1 MLKNQEKSIYSKKN
15 FTEDKLSKSLNL
27 TKDPIGPLLKKIA
40 IPASVGTLFQT
51 LFNIVDTFFA
61 GKISPEALSALAKS
75 FPIYFIIIAA
85 CVGVTVGGTSLIAS
99 SIGEKNK
106 KNVLI
111 YFGQTIIF
119 GIILSAIITFIGLYY
134 ASDIFFMMGSTNEVV
149 NLGLQY
155 TDVIFSG
162 SIVFI
167 SVVALNSLLHAEGD
181 TKTFRNVL
189 FLSFVLNIFLNP
201 LFIFGYGFIP
211 AMGMMGIGVATI
223 ISQIVAFFILLAKI
237 MRSSSLKG
245 ISIKNFLPNSFY
257 LSKIFF
263 QSAPISAALFMIS
276 IGNLIIL
283 WYISIF
289 GEFAT
294 AGYGSATR
302 FEQIL
307 LLPVLGLNTA
317 IISIVAQNFGAKKF
331 LRVEQ
336 SYFYAIFYGFTIMVV
351 AGIII
356 FLSADKIV
364 SIFTNNI
371 VVINYGTTYLK
382 ISALIF
388 PAFPIYFISNGF
400 FMAIKKSHYSMFLN
414 IIRNVLLPIPTI
426 YFANFIGGTY
436 KTFFWSY
443 CIFNWIFMISLL
455 LFVIFY
461 IKKFLQ
467 S

>member
-1 MLKNQEKSIYSKKN
+1 M
-15 FTEDKLSKSLNL
+15 NL
-27 TKDPIGPLLKKIA
+27 IKEPISSLLKKIA
-40 IPASVGTLFQT
+40 IPASVATLFQT

-61 GKISPEALSALAKS
+61 GKISSDALSALAKS
-75 FPIYFIIIAA
+75 FPIYFILIAA
-85 CVGVTVGGTSLIAS
+85 SVGVTVGGTSLIAN

-106 KNVLI
+106 ENVLR
-111 YFGQTIIF
+111 YFGQTIIY
-119 GIILSAIITFIGLYY
+119 GIVLSVLVTIIGLFF
-134 ASDIFFMMGSTNEVV
+134 ASDIFILMGSSLKVV
-149 NLGLQY
+149 NLGLEY
-155 TDVIFSG
+155 TNVIFSG
-162 SIVFI
+162 SIIFI

-189 FLSFVLNIFLNP
+189 ILSFVLNIFLNP

-211 AMGMMGIGVATI
+211 AMGMMGIGLATI
-223 ISQIVAFFILLAKI
+223 ISQIIAFFILLAKI
-237 MRSSSLKG
+237 MKSPSLKG
-245 ISIKNFLPNSFY
+245 ISVKNFLPNSFY

-263 QSAPISAALFMIS
+263 QSIPISAALFMIS

-317 IISIVAQNFGAKKF
+317 IISIVAQNFGSKKF
-331 LRVEQ
+331 LRVKQ
-336 SYFYAIFYGFTIMVV
+336 SYFYAIFYGFTIMII

-364 SIFTNNI
+364 SIFTNNTA
-371 VVINYGTTYLK
+371 VITYGTTYLK
-382 ISALIF
+382 ISALMF

-426 YFANFIGGTY
+426 YFANSIGGTFSS
-436 KTFFWSY
+436 FFWSY

-455 LFVIFY
+455 LFVTFY
-461 IKKFLQ
+461 INRYLQ

>member
-1 MLKNQEKSIYSKKN
+1 M
-15 FTEDKLSKSLNL
+15 NL
-27 TKDPIGPLLKKIA
+27 IKDPLPSLIKKIA
-40 IPASVGTLFQT
+40 VPSSIGTLFQT

-85 CVGVTVGGTSLIAS
+85 SVGVTVGGTSLIAN

-106 KNVLI
+106 ANILN
-111 YFGQTIIF
+111 YFGQTIIY
-119 GIILSAIITFIGLYY
+119 GILLSIIVTFIGLVF
-134 ASDIFFMMGSTNEVV
+134 ASNIFSLMGSSLEVI
-149 NLGLQY
+149 NLGLKY
-155 TDVIFSG
+155 TNVIFSG
-162 SIVFI
+162 SIIFI

-189 FLSFVLNIFLNP
+189 ILSFVLNIFLNP

-211 AMGMMGIGVATI
+211 AMGMMGIGLATI
-223 ISQIVAFFILLAKI
+223 ISQIIAFFILLAKI

-245 ISIKNFLPNSFY
+245 ISIKNFFPNSFY

-317 IISIVAQNFGAKKF
+317 IISVVAQNFGAKQF
-331 LRVEQ
+331 SRVKQ
-336 SYFYAIFYGFTIMVV
+336 SYFYAIFYGFTIMIV

-364 SIFTNNI
+364 SIFTNNV
-371 VVINYGTTYLK
+371 VVISYGTTYLK
-382 ISALIF
+382 ISALMF

-400 FMAIKKSHYSMFLN
+400 FMALKKASYAMNLN
-414 IIRNVLLPIPTI
+414 IIRNVVLPIPTI
-426 YFANFIGGTY
+426 LFANYIGGSY
-436 KTFFWSY
+436 KNFFLSY
-443 CIFNWIFMISLL
+443 CLFNWIFAALL
-455 LFVIFY
+455 LFFVITY
-461 IKKFLQ
+461 IKKKT
-467 S
+467 